1 MKIIRNASERKQ
13 FKELLM
19 GDVFIA
25 IEDESLYMRTSEA
38 YEFPARD
45 EYHYNAVCLVD
56 GSMVFFKEWEQ
67 VSIPKEVTL
76 TVDE

>member
-1 MKIIRNASERKQ
+1 MKIIRNISERKQ
-13 FKELLM
+13 FKELM

-25 IEDESLYMRTSEA
+25 VDDESLYMRTSEA
-38 YEFPARD
+38 YEFPDRN
-45 EYHYNAVCLVD
+45 EYHYNAVCLAD
-56 GSMVFFKEWEQ
+56 GSLVNFKEWEQ